1 MALRC
6 VSFLTLE
13 VPPSS
18 IIKRIRG
25 NINASGLPVNF
36 QWPLMTEGLCIRAVH
51 VWCYEGHSAP
61 AAAMETLAIVD
72 DKKKRALER
81 EADEFLQ
88 AIPEDLR
95 LREGIRPGTPMIA
108 TARIAP
114 RPRRPP
120 GSAGAALLMMRKKL
134 KRQRRSMKRHR
145 ARLESMNLP
154 LPLEPDHLTRDA
166 TPPGDYQLYEC

>member
-1 MALRC
+1 MGYPQELLGSVAVTDVHGPAVR
-6 VSFLTLE
+6 VVLTLE

-25 NINASGLPVNF
+25 KINAAGLPVNF
-36 QWPLMTEGLCIRAVH
+36 QWPVTTEGLCIRAVH
-51 VWCYEGHSAP
+51 LWCYVGHSAP
-61 AAAMETLAIVD
+61 AAAMEILAIAD
-72 DKKKRALER
+72 GKKSSALER

-95 LREGIRPGTPMIA
+95 SREGIRPETPMLA

-120 GSAGAALLMMRKKL
+120 GSAGAALLMMR
-134 KRQRRSMKRHR
+134 RI
-145 ARLESMNLP
+145 
-154 LPLEPDHLTRDA
+154 
-166 TPPGDYQLYEC
+166 